1 MYDKDDRVILPNL
14 RALSDEQLCQAARE
28 GSTQAEE
35 ILALRYHRLVR
46 SVARPF
52 FLAGGDSEDLLQEGM
67 FALVKAMR
75 EYDPG
80 RDASFHTFAET
91 CIRNRIYTVL
101 KAAASGKNT
110 PLNQA
115 IPLNPSFLEVNS
127 FFAQPD
133 PEVLLIDR
141 EKAQLLLTDVRR
153 QLSAFE
159 TEVLGYYLDGLTCR
173 EIAETVGR
181 PPKAVDNAVQRI
193 RRKVERQLTSGEI
206 SRG

>member
-1 MYDKDDRVILPNL
+1 MYNKDDRVIVPNL
-14 RALSDEQLCQAARE
+14 KAVSDEQLCLAAKE

-35 ILALRYHRLVR
+35 ILALRYHRMVR

-80 RDASFHTFAET
+80 RDTSFHTFAET

-101 KAAASGKNT
+101 KSAASGKNS

-141 EKAQLLLTDVRR
+141 EKAQLLLTDLRR

-159 TEVLGYYLDGLTCR
+159 SEVLGYYLDGLSCR
-173 EIAETVGR
+173 EIAKLSGK
-181 PPKAVDNAVQRI
+181 PPKSVDNAVQRI
-193 RRKVERQLTSGEI
+193 RRKVARQILSGEF
-206 SRG
+206 SAG

>member
-28 GSTQAEE
+28 GNTQAEE

-80 RDASFHTFAET
+80 RDTSFHTFAET

-101 KAAASGKNT
+101 KSAASGKNV

-193 RRKVERQLTSGEI
+193 RRKVERQLSSGEI